1 METENRMISA
11 EWLKTKFYEI
21 CDEYNTDRLHIDRI
35 MDEIDNAPDVEV
47 VRCKDC
53 KYFSPKV
60 DGTVGFCVCGEV
72 CGYCHSMRIAEDY
85 CSYGEKEDNE

>member
-53 KYFSPKV
+53 KY
-60 DGTVGFCVCGEV
+60 
-72 CGYCHSMRIAEDY
+72 I
-85 CSYGEKEDNE
+85 